1 MFYHRGHLARP
12 LDAALSSGS
21 RLAALRTLA
30 GAGSAGRSGREVAR
44 LAGINH
50 QSAAGALADL
60 HKLGLVTRS
69 RSGRKSLWNLDR
81 ARWLV
86 SEVLA
91 PMLERESKYAT
102 EISDL
107 VKSTLKSH
115 CRAAMVVGDGAKGRL
130 AAGRPLSLVAVER
143 GSRRDLTSALRS
155 LKAELAQRWGVE
167 LDARAVSAAEA
178 ARIAAL
184 EEAWRLLPDEGPGFS
199 ISSKER

>member
-1 MFYHRGHLARP
+1 M
-12 LDAALSSGS
+12 
-21 RLAALRTLA
+21 AALRALA
-30 GAGSAGRSGREVAR
+30 GAGSAGRSGREIAR

-60 HKLGLVTRS
+60 LKLGLVTRS

-86 SEVLA
+86 SELLA

-102 EISDL
+102 EISEL
-107 VKSTLKSH
+107 VKSSLRGH

-143 GSRRDLTSALRS
+143 GGRRDLTSALRT

-167 LDARAVSAAEA
+167 LDARSVTVSQAV
-178 ARIAAL
+178 RIAAI
-184 EEAWRLLPDEGPGFS
+184 EEAWRLLPDEGPGFVS
-199 ISSKER
+199 AAR